1 MEIKSKLLLLFSI
14 IIFLSDV
21 VAQQIQNTATLNL
34 SKAHYKISRYIYGHF
49 SEHLGHC
56 IYGGF
61 WVSEN
66 STIPNVRGIRID
78 VVKAMRNIKA
88 PILRWPGGCFAD
100 EYHWMDGIGDPAKRP
115 KTVNTTWGGVTEDNS
130 FGTNE
135 FMDFCKQLGC
145 EPVICGNLGSGTVN
159 EMSDWLEYL
168 TSDGNDPMSNLRKAN
183 GREEPWKIKYWG
195 MGNESWGCG
204 GIMSSEFYSNEAARY
219 SFFAKTYGEETLYKI
234 FSSGLPEDY
243 EWTETIMK
251 KWSETDGWLQGYM
264 SGYSLH
270 FYTVN
275 DWNHKGSATDFTE
288 DDWFATISRTLTM
301 DELIT
306 KHSAIMDKYD
316 PDKKIGLVVDEWGNW
331 FDVEPETNPAFL
343 YQQNSLRDAMVAAL
357 NLNIFHKHARVYMA
371 NIAQMVNVLQSL
383 ILTDKEKMILTP
395 TYFVYKMYKDFQ
407 DATYLPIELSSEKYK
422 HSSESIDAVSASCAI
437 TKEGKI
443 ILSLVNV
450 NAAKDIDV
458 SCMLNGITPK
468 NISGEILS
476 AGTMNAHNTF
486 KLPND
491 IHPEMFLDFSIK
503 DDGSLSVHMPSKS
516 IIVLEW
522 NQE

>member
-1 MEIKSKLLLLFSI
+1 
-14 IIFLSDV
+14 
-21 VAQQIQNTATLNL
+21 
-34 SKAHYKISRYIYGHF
+34 
-49 SEHLGHC
+49 
-56 IYGGF
+56 
-61 WVSEN
+61 
-66 STIPNVRGIRID
+66 
-78 VVKAMRNIKA
+78 
-88 PILRWPGGCFAD
+88 
-100 EYHWMDGIGDPAKRP
+100 
-115 KTVNTTWGGVTEDNS
+115 
-130 FGTNE
+130 
-135 FMDFCKQLGC
+135 
-145 EPVICGNLGSGTVN
+145 
-159 EMSDWLEYL
+159 
-168 TSDGNDPMSNLRKAN
+168 
-183 GREEPWKIKYWG
+183 
-195 MGNESWGCG
+195 
-204 GIMSSEFYSNEAARY
+204 
-219 SFFAKTYGEETLYKI
+219 
-234 FSSGLPEDY
+234 
-243 EWTETIMK
+243 
-251 KWSETDGWLQGYM
+251 
-264 SGYSLH
+264 
-270 FYTVN
+270 
-275 DWNHKGSATDFTE
+275 
-288 DDWFATISRTLTM
+288 
-301 DELIT
+301 
-306 KHSAIMDKYD
+306 
-316 PDKKIGLVVDEWGNW
+316 
-331 FDVEPETNPAFL
+331 
-343 YQQNSLRDAMVAAL
+343 
-357 NLNIFHKHARVYMA
+357 MA

-486 KLPND
+486 ELPND